1 MPDFR
6 INLAVRD
13 YECDLQEVVNN
24 STYFNYL
31 EHARHEYLHYI
42 GVNFTEMHN
51 KGFDLVVT
59 RAEADYKY
67 PLTSGDKFYIT
78 VRMEQESRIR
88 FAFYQDIHR
97 ASDDKLIMQA
107 KIVGTSL
114 DAKTGRPCLPEE
126 LKTAFAKTTSG
137 QES

>member
-1 MPDFR
+1 MSEFR
-6 INLAVRD
+6 IDLSVRD
-13 YECDLQEVVNN
+13 YECDLQGVVNN

-31 EHARHEYLHYI
+31 EHARHEYLHFI
-42 GVNFTEMHN
+42 GVNFTEMYN
-51 KGFDLVVT
+51 KGYNLVVT

-88 FAFYQDIHR
+88 FAFYQDIFR
-97 ASDDKLIMQA
+97 ASDDKPVIKA

-126 LKTAFAKTTSG
+126 LKAAFGKV
-137 QES
+137 EEK